1 MKIVTLFYKR
11 INLHVPPIN
20 MWEKKTRWMM
30 KERGK
35 KRMKESRKVSCFLF
49 LFDNKGHFRKIEC
62 FISFFSICKLSL
74 GVGLKY
80 GTYEDLL
87 LIFGPSR
94 AQNTILPLKNILA
107 NSFNTILRRSI
118 ILYSSYLI

>member
-1 MKIVTLFYKR
+1 
-11 INLHVPPIN
+11 
-20 MWEKKTRWMM
+20 M

-87 LIFGPSR
+87 LIFGPSW
-94 AQNTILPLKNILA
+94 AQNTILP
-107 NSFNTILRRSI
+107 I
-118 ILYSSYLI
+118 IIVDTTKTVTKCGLVGWVVDELGR